1 MMKTSKCFLAVACW
15 MPLLL
20 LARVDSSAAAQEKTQ
35 DTAQTV
41 TQPSDASSDK
51 ADQSSDDES
60 STAAP
65 AGIRLGP
72 GYVSD
77 WQFGVNI
84 NAKLNSAGIKAYFP
98 IPRSWPEQDV
108 EIIAETKSDNV
119 GKLLKK
125 EPTDWTKQVDFSV
138 KKMAAGQQ
146 AQVVLQVRIKKR
158 MILAPQNTSQY
169 VIPKK
174 VRGKLR
180 TFLKPSPYIESQDKR
195 IREIAKN
202 LRDETL
208 TAWDQVEKNYRW
220 VRETVEYKFD
230 PVIQTCLTALDK
242 KHGDCEELSSLFIAI
257 CRCQGVPARAVWIP
271 DHTYPEFYLEDAKG
285 EGHWFPC
292 QAAGT
297 YAFGSMP
304 ETRPILQ
311 KGDSFKNP
319 NAGLPG
325 QPKKLRY
332 IAPSLSARPGSE
344 LAIQFLR
351 RPMVLQQGVKSNE
364 DSNDGSK

>member
-1 MMKTSKCFLAVACW
+1 MKKTSNCLLAVTVW
-15 MPLLL
+15 LPLLL
-20 LARVDSSAAAQEKTQ
+20 WPLFDAAANAQENRSTGNSP
-35 DTAQTV
+35 TAEPPNSTGSESGD
-41 TQPSDASSDK
+41 PS
-51 ADQSSDDES
+51 
-60 STAAP
+60 P

-72 GYVSD
+72 GSVSD

-84 NAKLNSAGIKAYFP
+84 SAKLNSSGIKAYFP
-98 IPRSWPEQDV
+98 IPRNWPEQDV

-119 GKLLKK
+119 GKLSIK
-125 EPTDWTKQVDFSV
+125 EPTDWTKQVDFAV

-146 AQVVLQVRIKKR
+146 SQVVLKIRIKKR
-158 MILAPQNTSQY
+158 MILAPEDTSQY
-169 VIPKK
+169 RMPKR

-202 LRDETL
+202 LTDETL
-208 TAWDQVEKNYRW
+208 SAWEQVEKNYRW
-220 VRETVEYKFD
+220 VRETVQYKFD

-242 KHGDCEELSSLFIAI
+242 KEGDCEELSSLFIAI

-285 EGHWFPC
+285 VGYWFPC

-351 RPMVLQQGVKSNE
+351 RPTMLEQGLKSTGDPDD
-364 DSNDGSK
+364 DSK